1 MNTELKGIKQYKGHN
16 DRDLIGVDTILS
28 ESVVFDCY
36 KNYDRENE
44 KYIQIFL
51 WREQVEELYKQLGD
65 WLGVTND

>member
-1 MNTELKGIKQYKGHN
+1 MSTELKGIKQYKGHN
-16 DRDLIGVDTILS
+16 DG
-28 ESVVFDCY
+28 
-36 KNYDRENE
+36 ENE

>member
-1 MNTELKGIKQYKGHN
+1 MSNELKGIKQYKGHN
-16 DRDLIGVDTILS
+16 DGDLICVDTILS
-28 ESVVFDCY
+28 ESVAFDCY
-36 KNYDRENE
+36 KNYDGENE